1 MEYKRLPY
9 GISDFKLLVES
20 NFYYVDKTPYIKRIE
35 NVGNFLFL
43 LRPRRFG
50 KTLFLSML
58 QTYYDIKEQDNF
70 DRYFSGTW
78 IANNPTK
85 NRGKYQVLMLDFSKV
100 ADSIEDIQEKFGL
113 YCCSVINDFMDKYK
127 EFYPELNYN
136 EIRNCQDADDK
147 LNKLALCAKRLG
159 IPLYLIV
166 DEYDN
171 FTNTVLAKE
180 GHEMYHAITHASGF
194 YRTIF
199 KIFKGS
205 FARIIMT
212 GVSPITLDDL
222 TSGYNIANNITL
234 DDLYNETLGFSKKEV
249 LEMLHYYQKVG
260 VLRVE
265 DEKNM
270 MTEMAAWYDGYCFS
284 EDALNTDNEIFNS
297 NMVIRYITYYIDHGR
312 STKNL
317 IDPNARTDYE
327 KMKQLLKL
335 DTKLAER
342 GSVLMRVA
350 QKGYSYGRVE
360 ESFPAEEL
368 LYPNK
373 FLSLLYYYGM
383 LTYTTIDNETALGIP
398 NNNVRMQYYGY
409 LQAEYNKIRPTDTD
423 KMDNLC
429 MFAARDGNWREL
441 IDYVCKCYHENASIR
456 CLINGEANVQGYM
469 MAFLRFNSYYQATP
483 EVELNHGYCDL
494 FLLPKLGITG
504 VNHSYIIELK
514 YLEMSATSSAA
525 EKQWQEA
532 VEQVHKYAE
541 GPAVQRLAGSTQL
554 HTLVVQV
561 KGTELLRAEEV

>member
-20 NFYYVDKTPYIKRIE
+20 NFYFVDKTPYIKKIE

-58 QTYYDIKEQDNF
+58 QTYYDIKERDNF
-70 DRYFSGTW
+70 NRYFAGTW
-78 IANNPTK
+78 IANNPTED
-85 NRGKYQVLMLDFSKV
+85 RGKYQILMLDFSRI
-100 ADSIEDIQEKFGL
+100 DNSTNDLNTEFND
-113 YCCSVINDFMDKYK
+113 YCCIMINRFIDKYK
-127 EFYPELNYN
+127 DAYSESFRD
-136 EIRNCQDADDK
+136 EILSSTKAVNK
-147 LNKLALCAKRLG
+147 LNNLAQYAKDAG
-159 IPLYLIV
+159 IPLFLII

-234 DDLYNETLGFSKKEV
+234 DDLYNETLGFSKREV

-265 DEKNM
+265 DEENM

-335 DTKLAER
+335 DTKMAER
-342 GSVLMRVA
+342 GSILMRVA
-350 QKGYSYGRVE
+350 QKGYSYGKVE
-360 ESFPAEEL
+360 ESFPAEQL
-368 LYPNK
+368 LSPSK

-383 LTYTTIDNETALGIP
+383 LTYSTIDGDTVLGIP
-398 NNNVRMQYYGY
+398 NNNVRLQYYGY
-409 LQAEYNKIRPTDTD
+409 LQAEYNKIHPTDTNETD
-423 KMDNLC
+423 RCYKL
-429 MFAARDGNWREL
+429 AARNGNWREL
-441 IDYVCKCYHENASIR
+441 IEYVCKCYHENASIR

-483 EVELNHGYCDL
+483 EVELNYGYCDL
-494 FLLPKLGITG
+494 FLLPKLGISG

-541 GPAVQRLAGSTQL
+541 GSAVKRLAGSTQL
-554 HTLVVQV
+554 HTLVVQI

>member
-1 MEYKRLPY
+1 L
-9 GISDFKLLVES
+9 
-20 NFYYVDKTPYIKRIE
+20 
-35 NVGNFLFL
+35 
-43 LRPRRFG
+43 
-50 KTLFLSML
+50 
-58 QTYYDIKEQDNF
+58 
-70 DRYFSGTW
+70 
-78 IANNPTK
+78 NN
-85 NRGKYQVLMLDFSKV
+85 
-100 ADSIEDIQEKFGL
+100 
-113 YCCSVINDFMDKYK
+113 
-127 EFYPELNYN
+127 
-136 EIRNCQDADDK
+136 
-147 LNKLALCAKRLG
+147 LAQYAKDTG
-159 IPLYLIV
+159 IPLFLII

-234 DDLYNETLGFSKKEV
+234 DDLYNETLGFSKREV
-249 LEMLHYYQKVG
+249 LEMLHYYQEVG

-265 DEKNM
+265 DEENM

-297 NMVIRYITYYIDHGR
+297 NRVIRYITYYIDHGR

-335 DTKLAER
+335 DTKMAER
-342 GSVLMRVA
+342 GSILMRVA
-350 QKGYSYGRVE
+350 QKGYSYGKVE
-360 ESFPAEEL
+360 DSFPAEEL

-409 LQAEYNKIRPTDTD
+409 LQAEYNKIHPTDTD
-423 KMDNLC
+423 EMDNLC

-441 IDYVCKCYHENASIR
+441 IEYVCKCYHENASIR

-483 EVELNHGYCDL
+483 EVELNYGYCDL

-532 VEQVHKYAE
+532 VEQVHRYAE
-541 GPAVQRLAGSTQL
+541 GSAVKRLAGSTQL
-554 HTLVVQV
+554 HTLVVQI

>member
-20 NFYYVDKTPYIKRIE
+20 NFYFVDKTLYIKKIE

-58 QTYYDIKEQDNF
+58 QTYYDIKERDNF
-70 DRYFSGTW
+70 NRYFAGTW
-78 IANNPTK
+78 IADNPTED
-85 NRGKYQVLMLDFSKV
+85 RGKYQILMLDFSRI
-100 ADSIEDIQEKFGL
+100 DNSTNDLNTEFND
-113 YCCSVINDFMDKYK
+113 YCCIMINRFIDKYK
-127 EFYPELNYN
+127 DAYSESFRD
-136 EIRNCQDADDK
+136 EILSSTKAVNK
-147 LNKLALCAKRLG
+147 LNNLAQYAKDTG
-159 IPLYLIV
+159 IPLFLII

-234 DDLYNETLGFSKKEV
+234 DDLYNETLGFSKREV
-249 LEMLHYYQKVG
+249 LEMLHYYQEVG

-265 DEKNM
+265 DEENM

-297 NMVIRYITYYIDHGR
+297 NRVIRYITYYIDHGR

-335 DTKLAER
+335 DTKMAER
-342 GSVLMRVA
+342 GSILMRVA
-350 QKGYSYGRVE
+350 QKGYSYGKVE
-360 ESFPAEEL
+360 DSFPAEEL

-409 LQAEYNKIRPTDTD
+409 LQAEYNKIHPTDTD
-423 KMDNLC
+423 EMDNLC

-441 IDYVCKCYHENASIR
+441 IEYVCKCYHENASIR

-483 EVELNHGYCDL
+483 EVELNYGYCDL

-532 VEQVHKYAE
+532 VEQVHRYAE
-541 GPAVQRLAGSTQL
+541 GSAVKRLAGSTQL
-554 HTLVVQV
+554 HTLVVQI